1 MLVEGAW
8 ESSAGPPTGLYRLKH
23 AVRRALKTTTYS
35 NPLQEPQRPRTLV
48 QGLFVAGTPNGAPPA
63 LRHTTSA
70 PTQGAARYSPRFVTR
85 GVPTLFT
92 VSLHAAAATAVD
104 RAEGKPC
111 ASSRPAS
118 T

>member
-8 ESSAGPPTGLYRLKH
+8 ESSAGPPTGIWRLKH
-23 AVRRALKTTTYS
+23 AVCLCAKTTTYS
-35 NPLQEPQRPRTLV
+35 LPLQEPQRLRTLV
-48 QGLFVAGTPNGAPPA
+48 QVLFVAGTPIPLRAA
-63 LRHTTSA
+63 LWHT

>member
-1 MLVEGAW
+1 MLSCA
-8 ESSAGPPTGLYRLKH
+8 
-23 AVRRALKTTTYS
+23 KTTTYS
-35 NPLQEPQRPRTLV
+35 LPLQEPQRLRTLV
-48 QGLFVAGTPNGAPPA
+48 QVLFRRCTPKGAPPA
-63 LRHTTSA
+63 LRAEHECQLRVQCS
-70 PTQGAARYSPRFVTR
+70 YSPRFVTR